1 MNKKRHSE
9 RRGLGRKR
17 EIRILQHN
25 MQRSK
30 TIPYE
35 IRTQMDADGDDI
47 ILMQEPYSVDGK
59 IPGFG
64 TGVAIACR
72 GSKYD
77 PPMAA
82 VGIKSET
89 LTPLEVAELC
99 TTHCSCVQIGDGETE
114 VYAASLV
121 LSADSKHQ
129 GRRATVGEG
138 TTVSQRQEDHH
149 RPGCERKITAVVQ
162 QEHRRQRRSPRG
174 SHSAVRSP
182 CPESTRTTLHV

>member
-47 ILMQEPYSVDGK
+47 ILIQEPYSVDGE

-82 VGIKSET
+82 VGTKSKT

-99 TTHCSCVQIGDGETE
+99 TTHCACMQIRDGETE
-114 VYAASLV
+114 VYAASLYFPPTENIVVGVQQLEKV
-121 LSADSKHQ
+121 LS
-129 GRRATVGEG
+129 
-138 TTVSQRQEDHH
+138 VSE
-149 RPGCERKITAVVQ
+149 A
-162 QEHRRQRRSPRG
+162 RG
-174 SHSAVRSP
+174 SSPAWMRTQNHRSFRKDAI
-182 CPESTRTTLHV
+182 TRKRPTGRYFRELSRRE